1 MVYGICRTQEG
12 QNPWYNYLVAG
23 GFARAAIPFATG
35 FSPSL
40 AFVGGGGVP
49 SRRLNKAD
57 IGCLLL
63 LTATGVLECT
73 VAIVQWE
80 IHLIVCFDP

>member
-40 AFVGGGGVP
+40 AFGGGGG
-49 SRRLNKAD
+49 A
-57 IGCLLL
+57 
-63 LTATGVLECT
+63 LEE
-73 VAIVQWE
+73 VEQG
-80 IHLIVCFDP
+80 